1 MNDEKTPAERTHV
14 LVSQLVDGQLSA
26 EEAAELNALVQSDAG
41 HLERA
46 VDQLLLDSLL
56 KEELGTEPLTA
67 LVDLVADPATLG
79 DTKAQA
85 GRIASRRAWFAGTS
99 RRLWKP
105 AGWFV
110 AAAVVLVAVF
120 LIGRWQS
127 TALASPTAL
136 VRAAIETHRE
146 PVERVYVVNVEPNL
160 PSVPG
165 GSPPRDVR
173 IATQGDRFWLE
184 MTRGDTRWVW
194 GRDLDGA
201 IWLTVASKW
210 ALRIEPDEIGPSL
223 QSVSDVYCLEL
234 DTLLNNVLKNCR
246 LKRSA
251 ESESGYVITATPS
264 RLWRN
269 RVRVREMT
277 IECDRETRAIR
288 RLVVHRQVPPRG
300 EVTTTFTLVDA
311 RPADASRYRP
321 EGHLT
326 QPYEVLSRG
335 SNDARRREI
344 LSNWFGSELHRWIKQ
359 PLRQTD

>member
-1 MNDEKTPAERTHV
+1 M
-14 LVSQLVDGQLSA
+14 
-26 EEAAELNALVQSDAG
+26 
-41 HLERA
+41 
-46 VDQLLLDSLL
+46 
-56 KEELGTEPLTA
+56 
-67 LVDLVADPATLG
+67 
-79 DTKAQA
+79 
-85 GRIASRRAWFAGTS
+85 
-99 RRLWKP
+99 
-105 AGWFV
+105 
-110 AAAVVLVAVF
+110 LVAVF

-127 TALASPTAL
+127 SALASPTSL

-146 PVERVYVVNVEPNL
+146 PVERVYVVTVEPNL

-165 GSPPRDVR
+165 GTAPRDVR

-184 MTRGDTRWVW
+184 MTRGDTHWVW

-210 ALRIEPDEIGPSL
+210 AIRIEPDEIGPSL

-234 DTLLNNVLKNCR
+234 ETLLNNVLKNCR

-251 ESESGYVITATPS
+251 GSESSYVITATPS

-288 RLVVHRQVPPRG
+288 RLVIHRQLPPRG

-311 RPADASRYRP
+311 RPADESRYRP

-326 QPYEVLSRG
+326 APYEFLSRD

-344 LSNWFGSELHRWIKQ
+344 LSNWFGPEVNRWIK
-359 PLRQTD
+359 PERQHQ

>member
-1 MNDEKTPAERTHV
+1 MNDARLPAERTHV
-14 LVSQLVDGQLSA
+14 LVSQLIDGQLSA
-26 EEAAELNALVQSDAG
+26 EEAVELNALVRSDAG

-56 KEELGTEPLTA
+56 TEELGTEPLTA
-67 LVDLVADPATLG
+67 LVDLVAVPAAL
-79 DTKAQA
+79 DDAKAPA
-85 GRIASRRAWFAGTS
+85 ERTASWQAWFGRTS

-127 TALASPTAL
+127 TALASPSSL
-136 VRAAIETHRE
+136 VRAAIETHRK
-146 PVERVYVVNVEPNL
+146 PVERVYVVTVEPNL
-160 PSVPG
+160 SSAPG
-165 GSPPRDVR
+165 GTAPRDVR

-210 ALRIEPDEIGPSL
+210 ALRIEREEIGPSL
-223 QSVSDVYCLEL
+223 QAVSDVYCLEL
-234 DTLLNNVLKNCR
+234 DTLLKNVLKHCR

-251 ESESGYVITATPS
+251 ESESGYAITATPS

-321 EGHLT
+321 EGHLA
-326 QPYEVLSRG
+326 QPYEVLSRD
-335 SNDARRREI
+335 SNDTRRREI
-344 LSNWFGSELHRWIKQ
+344 LSNWFGSEVDRWIKATIG
-359 PLRQTD
+359 PAD

>member
-1 MNDEKTPAERTHV
+1 MNDEKQPAERTDL
-14 LVSQLVDGQLSA
+14 LVSQLIDGQLSA
-26 EEAAELNALVQSDAG
+26 EETAELNALVQSDAG

-56 KEELGTEPLTA
+56 TEEIGAESLTA
-67 LVDLVADPATLG
+67 LVDLVAVPAARG
-79 DTKAQA
+79 NA
-85 GRIASRRAWFAGTS
+85 GTQPEPVPSRRTWFAGTE

-127 TALASPTAL
+127 SALASPTSL

-146 PVERVYVVNVEPNL
+146 PVERVYVVTVEPNL
-160 PSVPG
+160 PSAPG
-165 GSPPRDVR
+165 GTAPRDVR

-184 MTRGDTRWVW
+184 MTRGDTHWVW

-210 ALRIEPDEIGPSL
+210 AIRIEPEEIGPSL
-223 QSVSDVYCLEL
+223 QAVSDVYSLEL
-234 DTLLNNVLKNCR
+234 ETLLNNVLKNCR
-246 LKRSA
+246 LKRSVG
-251 ESESGYVITATPS
+251 SESSYVITATPS

-269 RVRVREMT
+269 RVRVRQMT

-288 RLVVHRQVPPRG
+288 RLVVHRELPQRG
-300 EVTTTFTLVDA
+300 DVTTTFTLVDA
-311 RPADASRYRP
+311 PSCR
-321 EGHLT
+321 
-326 QPYEVLSRG
+326 
-335 SNDARRREI
+335 
-344 LSNWFGSELHRWIKQ
+344 
-359 PLRQTD
+359 